1 MLSNTALL
9 QLNCYLRRGSRYS
22 VSFSVNSPKFGLF
35 RTYTLQM
42 NVLVYNG
49 PGTTPGSVKHATQTL
64 RHFLEPYYAVST
76 VSAKALQTEPWMS
89 KASAIVFPGG
99 ADLPY
104 VKECRTVIPKIK
116 DFVERQGGLF
126 IGFCA
131 GGYFGTSRVEFAQGD
146 PTMEVTGNRDLKL
159 FQGIGRGPVFDG
171 FRYNSEEGARACRL
185 LLPDGTE
192 FATYFNGGPLFV
204 DADDFSN
211 TEVLARYKETP
222 DVAYHDSSSKT
233 AEAGPAAV
241 VLCSVGKGKSLL
253 IGPHPEFI
261 PRLLEKTDD
270 VHFLSKVVNVLK
282 ENEAERLSFLKTIFT
297 KAGLNCNND
306 FSNVRAPNLTP
317 LLVAASASKQNTVK
331 EFRDSILSI
340 STPEKAGSYVE
351 IDGGNELFHVY
362 EGFSKS
368 YEEAADSLRHE
379 EPDEVAKAVIFP
391 AEGETTPSS
400 ALTSNFD
407 VEKYFKYLSPTN
419 TIGSLLMYG
428 EVVTS
433 TSSLLNNNKAI
444 LSCIPKNSMLHV
456 GTIQVSG
463 RGRGGNV
470 WINPKGVSAST
481 AVVTLPLRSPKTNKP
496 ISIVFVQYLS
506 MLAYCQAIT
515 SYGPG
520 YEDLPVRIKWPNDL
534 YALSPKY
541 YQKANLSIVGRGM
554 GQGSQ
559 AQVVSVSD
567 IDPAYMKIAG
577 LLVNSN
583 FINDSYTL
591 LLGCGLNVSH
601 DGPTTSLNS
610 WIELLNIER
619 EAARLDRLEPIEI
632 EKLQALYMNHLET
645 YIRKFID
652 YGASSVLSDYY
663 RLWLHSNQIVT
674 LMDHNNARA
683 VITGITEDYGL
694 LVAKELVSGSNTQ
707 FTGSVYHLQPD
718 GNSFDIFKGLI
729 SKKAV

>member
-1 MLSNTALL
+1 
-9 QLNCYLRRGSRYS
+9 
-22 VSFSVNSPKFGLF
+22 
-35 RTYTLQM
+35 M

-49 PGTTPGSVKHATQTL
+49 PGTTPGSVKHTTQTL

-76 VSAKALQTEPWMS
+76 ISSKALQTEPWMS

-104 VKECRTVIPKIK
+104 VKECRMVIPKIR

-146 PTMEVTGNRDLKL
+146 PAMEVTGNRDLKL
-159 FQGIGRGPVFDG
+159 FPGISRGPAFDG
-171 FRYNSEEGARACRL
+171 FRYNSEEGARPCPL
-185 LLPDGTE
+185 ILPDGTE

-204 DADDFSN
+204 DADEFNN

-222 DVAYHDSSSKT
+222 DVAYYDSSSKT

-241 VLCSVGKGKSLL
+241 VLCSVGKGKALL
-253 IGPHPEFI
+253 TGPHPEFI
-261 PRLLEKTDD
+261 PRLLERTDD

-282 ENEAERLSFLKTIFT
+282 ENEAKRLSFLKMIFT

-317 LLVAASASKQNTVK
+317 LLVASSEGKQDTVS
-331 EFRDSILSI
+331 EFRNNIMNASGLRKTDR
-340 STPEKAGSYVE
+340 YVE
-351 IDGGNELFHVY
+351 IDGGSDIFHFY
-362 EGFSKS
+362 DGLSSS
-368 YEEAADSLRHE
+368 YDDAAASLLHE

-391 AEGETTPSS
+391 AEGETTPSL

-407 VEKYFKYLSPTN
+407 VDKYFKYLSPTN
-419 TIGSLLMYG
+419 NIGSLLMYG

-433 TSSLLNNNKAI
+433 TSSLLNENKII

-481 AVVTLPLRSPKTNKP
+481 AVITLPLRSPKTNKP
-496 ISIVFVQYLS
+496 VSIVFVQYLS

-534 YALSPKY
+534 YALNPKY
-541 YQKANLSIVGRGM
+541 YQSSKLSILGKRM

-559 AQVVSVSD
+559 LQVISVSD
-567 IDPAYMKIAG
+567 IEPAYMKIAG

-601 DGPTTSLNS
+601 DGPTTSLNT
-610 WIELLNIER
+610 WINLLNEER
-619 EAARLDRLEPIEI
+619 EAARLDNLEPIQI
-632 EKLQALYMNHLET
+632 EKLQALYMNHLEA
-645 YIRKFID
+645 YLRKFID
-652 YGASSVLSDYY
+652 YGASSILPDYY

-674 LMDHNNARA
+674 LMDHHNARA
-683 VITGITEDYGL
+683 MITGITEDYGL

-707 FTGSVYHLQPD
+707 FTGSIYHLQPD

-729 SKKAV
+729 SKKAA